1 MALPAKKSTLDLDTS
16 QDHFDS
22 LHQAAHG
29 TVVLWERASAN
40 YWHKLRPGDA
50 HIPALLAAQ
59 EGQPDRYISA
69 NQFHGWRLVRLLKS
83 LRACYVDVDGCTDL
97 PRVLEALRDAQMP
110 PPSAVVWSG
119 RGLHL
124 YWLLKPVPA
133 QALPVWQRVQDTLVK
148 ALLDVGADPAAK
160 DCTRV
165 LRLVGSIN
173 SKTGTEVRGLVLDPE
188 PYEFRHLC
196 DEVLGQR
203 QPGRVAVV
211 RDLSAVRA
219 ERGERIRTGS
229 IYDRWHLV
237 YRDLLAIAEYHFLG
251 GVPHGH
257 RDKWLFLSAVALSW
271 FANPATLRGELE
283 RQAQAWTGLGVLDA
297 RKAIKGPLE
306 RAEQAAA
313 GKVFEWGGEAHDPR
327 YRFRRETL
335 WQWMQAIVPGELA
348 PQLRA
353 IVSDDVRQ
361 QHKQETDAKRE
372 ATRAARDRV
381 AEGRRQSHQAGRRKN
396 AASEAQQKPWEAL
409 GISRAS
415 YYRQKAAN
423 AL

>member
-1 MALPAKKSTLDLDTS
+1 MALLAKKITLDLDTS
-16 QDHFDS
+16 QGHFES
-22 LHQAAHG
+22 LHHEAHG
-29 TVVLWERASAN
+29 TVVLWERAGAN
-40 YWHKLRPGDA
+40 RWHKLQPGDA
-50 HIPALLAAQ
+50 HIPGLLAAQ
-59 EGQPDRYISA
+59 NGKQDRYISA

-83 LRACYVDVDGCTDL
+83 LRACYVDIDGCTDL
-97 PRVLEALRDAQMP
+97 PLVLEALRDAQLP

-124 YWLLKPVPA
+124 YWFITPVPG

-148 ALLDVGADPAAK
+148 ALLTVGADPAAK

-165 LRLVGSIN
+165 LRLVGSVN
-173 SKTGTEVRGLVLDPE
+173 SKTGTDVRGLVLDSE
-188 PYEFRHLC
+188 PYDFRHLC
-196 DEVLGQR
+196 DEVLGYR
-203 QPGRVAVV
+203 QPGKAAVV

-237 YRDLLAIAEYHFLG
+237 YRDLLSIAEYHFLG
-251 GVPHGH
+251 GIPHGH
-257 RDKWLFLSAVALSW
+257 RDKWLFLSAVSLSW
-271 FANPATLRGELE
+271 FANPATLRYELE
-283 RQAQAWTGLGVLDA
+283 RQAQAWTGLGVLDV

-335 WQWMQAIVPGELA
+335 WEWMQPIVPADLA

-353 IVSDDVRQ
+353 IVSDDVKA
-361 QHKQETDAKRE
+361 QHERERE
-372 ATRAARDRV
+372 AKRDRV
-381 AEGRRQSHQAGRRKN
+381 AEGRRQSHQVGRKKDTN
-396 AASEAQQKPWEAL
+396 SEAQQKPWEAL
-409 GISRAS
+409 SISRAA
-415 YYRQKAAN
+415 YYRRKACST
-423 AL
+423 L

>member
-1 MALPAKKSTLDLDTS
+1 MALAAKKITLDLDTS
-16 QDHFDS
+16 QGHFDS
-22 LHQAAHG
+22 LHREAHG
-29 TVVLWERASAN
+29 TVVLWERAGAN
-40 YWHKLRPGDA
+40 HWHKLRPGDT

-59 EGQPDRYISA
+59 NGQQDRYISA

-83 LRACYVDVDGCTDL
+83 LRACYVDIDGCTDL
-97 PRVLEALRDAQMP
+97 PLVLEALRDAQLP

-124 YWLLKPVPA
+124 YWFITPVPG
-133 QALPVWQRVQDTLVK
+133 QALPVWQRVQDTLIK
-148 ALLDVGADPAAK
+148 ALLAVGADPAAK

-165 LRLVGSIN
+165 LRLVGSVN

-196 DEVLGQR
+196 DEVLGHR
-203 QPGRVAVV
+203 QPGKNAAV
-211 RDLSAVRA
+211 RDISAARA

-251 GVPHGH
+251 GIPHGH

-283 RQAQAWTGLGVLDA
+283 RQAQAWTGLGVLDV

-306 RAEQAAA
+306 RAEQAAD
-313 GKVFEWGGEAHDPR
+313 GKLFDWGGVLQDPR
-327 YRFRRETL
+327 YKFRRETL
-335 WQWMQAIVPGELA
+335 WEWMQPIVPADLA

-353 IVSDDVRQ
+353 IVSDDVKA
-361 QHKQETDAKRE
+361 QHERERE
-372 ATRAARDRV
+372 AKRDRV
-381 AEGRRQSHQAGRRKN
+381 AEGRHKQTR
-396 AASEAQQKPWEAL
+396 EAYLATYTETQKPWEAL

-415 YYRQKAAN
+415 YYRRKASG

>member
-1 MALPAKKSTLDLDTS
+1 MALPAEKSHTIDLDTS
-16 QDHFDS
+16 RSHFDS

-29 TVVLWERASAN
+29 TVVLWERAGAN
-40 YWHKLRPGDA
+40 HWHKLHPGDA

-59 EGQPDRYISA
+59 DGQPDRYISA

-83 LRACYVDVDGCTDL
+83 LRACYVDVDNCTDL
-97 PRVLEALRDAQMP
+97 PLVLEALRDAQLP

-124 YWLLKPVPA
+124 YWFVKPVPA
-133 QALPVWQRVQDTLVK
+133 QALPVWQRVQDTLIK
-148 ALLDVGADPAAK
+148 ALLAVGADPAAK

-203 QPGRVAVV
+203 QPRQVAVV
-211 RDLSAVRA
+211 RDLAAARA

-283 RQAQAWTGLGVLDA
+283 RQAQAWTGLGVLEV

-306 RAEQAAA
+306 RAELAAA
-313 GKVFEWGGEAHDPR
+313 GKLFEYDGALQDPR
-327 YRFRRETL
+327 YKFRRETL
-335 WQWMQAIVPGELA
+335 WDWMQPIVPRDLA

-353 IVSDDVRQ
+353 IVSDDVRKA
-361 QHKQETDAKRE
+361 HRQETRAKHE
-372 ATRAARDRV
+372 ATRDRV
-381 AEGRRQSHQAGRRKN
+381 AEGRYKQTRDAYRATSVTA
-396 AASEAQQKPWEAL
+396 QKPWEAL

-415 YYRQKAAN
+415 YYRRKASE

>member
-1 MALPAKKSTLDLDTS
+1 MALAAKKSSIIDLDTS
-16 QDHFDS
+16 QGHFDS
-22 LHQAAHG
+22 LHREAHG
-29 TVVLWERASAN
+29 TVVLWERAGAN
-40 YWHKLRPGDA
+40 RWHKLRPGDT

-59 EGQPDRYISA
+59 NGQQDRYISA

-83 LRACYVDVDGCTDL
+83 LRACYVDIDGCTDL
-97 PRVLEALRDAQMP
+97 PLVLEALRDAQLP

-124 YWLLKPVPA
+124 YWFITPVPG
-133 QALPVWQRVQDTLVK
+133 QALPVWQRVQDTLIK
-148 ALLDVGADPAAK
+148 ALLAVGADPAAK

-165 LRLVGSIN
+165 LRLVGSVN

-196 DEVLGQR
+196 DEVLGAR
-203 QPGRVAVV
+203 QPGKNAVI
-211 RDLSAVRA
+211 RDLSAARA
-219 ERGERIRTGS
+219 ERGQRIRTGS

-251 GVPHGH
+251 GIPHGH

-283 RQAQAWTGLGVLDA
+283 RQAQAWTGLGVLEV

-313 GKVFEWGGEAHDPR
+313 GQSFNWGGVLHDPR
-327 YRFRRETL
+327 YKFKRETL
-335 WQWMQAIVPGELA
+335 WEWMQPIVPGDLA

-353 IVSDDVRQ
+353 IVNDEVRKV
-361 QHKQETDAKRE
+361 HKQETRAKHE
-372 ATRAARDRV
+372 ATRDRV
-381 AEGRRQSHQAGRRKN
+381 AEGRYKQTRDAYRQA
-396 AASEAQQKPWEAL
+396 AASTQKPWEAL

-415 YYRQKAAN
+415 YYRRKALN